1 MSQLLKPKMIN
12 GRWYM
17 ELTKEAQ
24 SDHDVQMRKERFKKI
39 RQNLGFGRYAVR
51 YLPVSYELR
60 VDEELV
66 NDAN

>member
-1 MSQLLKPKMIN
+1 
-12 GRWYM
+12 M